1 MWSDFLGSQRSAS
14 HVDASATAVAKHF
27 VAEFQAIAQETA
39 TKFLQS
45 DWAAQ
50 AVSVKKHPQAEP
62 KNHYPKGTNSYP
74 TFECEIILSL
84 PSKMRSLRI

>member
-14 HVDASATAVAKHF
+14 HVDASATAAAKHF

-45 DWAAQ
+45 GRAAQ
-50 AVSVKKHPQAEP
+50 AVIVKKHPQAEP
-62 KNHYPKGTNSYP
+62 KT
-74 TFECEIILSL
+74 IIHKARIRIPLLSA
-84 PSKMRSLRI
+84 R

>member
-45 DWAAQ
+45 GRAAQ

-62 KNHYPKGTNSYP
+62 KT
-74 TFECEIILSL
+74 IIQKAQTHIPLLSA
-84 PSKMRSLRI
+84 K